1 MSQSA
6 HLFLLQ
12 RDLSLA
18 CLPGIKEV
26 HDKIARTKTGRAQ
39 YTPSLLPKKR
49 KNSGVQGPGIHKI
62 PGSKCILYEV

>member
-6 HLFLLQ
+6 HLFLFQ
-12 RDLSLA
+12 RHLSLA
-18 CLPGIKEV
+18 CLGSREYTERLLERKLVEPSTLPACYKSKE
-26 HDKIARTKTGRAQ
+26 
-39 YTPSLLPKKR
+39 